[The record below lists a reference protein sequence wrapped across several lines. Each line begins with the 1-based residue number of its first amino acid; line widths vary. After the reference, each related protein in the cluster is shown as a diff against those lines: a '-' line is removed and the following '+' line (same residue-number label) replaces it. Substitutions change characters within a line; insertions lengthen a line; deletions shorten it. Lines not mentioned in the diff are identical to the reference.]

1 MLLWLRFGNL
11 IKCICAVEAPMR
23 KLKEGKTKADYQLF
37 PIKKLVKGKYQNKTA
52 ESQTFETL
60 YQNI

>member
-11 IKCICAVEAPMR
+11 IKYICAVEAPMR
-23 KLKEGKTKADYQLF
+23 KLKEGKMKAGY